1 MPLDEVQQRT
11 LKAWMR
17 SKAIIQCLACG
28 EDRWRFAAASYLRA
42 LLEKRYQNLTEDR
55 GW

>member
-1 MPLDEVQQRT
+1 MLLGEVQQRT

-17 SKAIIQCLACG
+17 SKAIIQCPTCG
-28 EDRWRFAAASYLRA
+28 EDRWRFATASYLRE
-42 LLEKRYQNLTEDR
+42 LLEERNQDLTEDR